1 MAGTAVAASRPSTA
15 ASQPML
21 EVQGLNAWYGESHV
35 LHGVS
40 LDLKAGEVISLIGR
54 NGAGKTSTLKSIMGV
69 LRSKKGSV
77 KLDGKEISPL
87 QSHVIAQRGISFVPE
102 ERAIFSTLT
111 VRENL
116 ELPPVLRPG
125 GWSLEKIYETFPI
138 LKTRG
143 AHQGSKLSGGE
154 QQILAIVRVLRA
166 APRVLLLDEPSEGLA
181 PVMVQLVGR
190 ILRQLKSE
198 GMSIVLVEQNLR
210 FALTVADRHFLVVD
224 GKTVET
230 LTTGQVRSRE
240 KELLNYLSV

>member
-1 MAGTAVAASRPSTA
+1 MLAVRD
-15 ASQPML
+15 
-21 EVQGLNAWYGESHV
+21 LNAWYGESHV

-40 LDLKAGEVISLIGR
+40 LEMKAGEVISLIGR

-69 LRSKKGSV
+69 LRKKQGLIE
-77 KLDGKEISPL
+77 LDGKEISRLP
-87 QSHVIAQRGISFVPE
+87 SNAIARRGISFVPE
-102 ERAIFSTLT
+102 ERAIFSSLT

-125 GWSLEKIYETFPI
+125 GWSLDKIYQTFPI
-138 LKTRG
+138 LKTRAAYSG
-143 AHQGSKLSGGE
+143 AKLSGGE

-166 APRVLLLDEPSEGLA
+166 GPRLLLLDEPSEGLA
-181 PVMVQLVGR
+181 PVMVQMVGR

-210 FALTVADRHFLVVD
+210 FALTIADRHYLMVD
-224 GKTVET
+224 GKTVEM
-230 LTTGQVRSRE
+230 LTTDAVRARE

>member
-1 MAGTAVAASRPSTA
+1 MLAVRD
-15 ASQPML
+15 
-21 EVQGLNAWYGESHV
+21 LNAWYGQSHV

-40 LDLKAGEVISLIGR
+40 LEMKPGEVISLIGR

-69 LRSKKGSV
+69 LRKKTGAIE
-77 KLDGKEISPL
+77 LDGKEIGKLPSNA
-87 QSHVIAQRGISFVPE
+87 IARRGISFVPE
-102 ERAIFSTLT
+102 ERAIFSSLT

-125 GWSLEKIYETFPI
+125 GWSLAKIYQTFPI
-138 LKTRG
+138 LQTRG
-143 AHQGSKLSGGE
+143 AHSGAKLSGGE

-166 APRVLLLDEPSEGLA
+166 GPRLLLLDEPSEGLA

-210 FALTVADRHFLVVD
+210 FALTVADRHYLMVD
-224 GKTVET
+224 GKTVEM
-230 LTTGQVRSRE
+230 LTTDAVRARE

>member
-1 MAGTAVAASRPSTA
+1 
-15 ASQPML
+15 ML
-21 EVQGLNAWYGESHV
+21 GVSDLNAWYGDSHV

-40 LDLKAGEVISLIGR
+40 LEMKAGEVISLIGR

-69 LRSKKGSV
+69 LRKKTG
-77 KLDGKEISPL
+77 KIELDGQEIGKLPSN
-87 QSHVIAQRGISFVPE
+87 VIARRGISFVPE

-125 GWSLEKIYETFPI
+125 GWSLGKIYQTFPI
-138 LKTRG
+138 LQARG
-143 AHQGSKLSGGE
+143 AHSGAKLSGGE

-166 APRVLLLDEPSEGLA
+166 GPRLLLLDEPSEGLA

-210 FALTVADRHFLVVD
+210 FALTVADRHYLMVD
-224 GKTVET
+224 GKTVEM
-230 LTTGQVRSRE
+230 LTTDAVRARE
-240 KELLNYLSV
+240 KELLNFLSV

>member
-1 MAGTAVAASRPSTA
+1 MAPDA
-15 ASQPML
+15 QPML

-40 LDLKAGEVISLIGR
+40 LDLRPGEVISLIGR

-77 KLDGKEISPL
+77 KLDGQEISSL
-87 QSHVIAQRGISFVPE
+87 QSNVIARRGISFVPE

-125 GWSLEKIYETFPI
+125 GWSLEKIYETFPV

-154 QQILAIVRVLRA
+154 QQLLAIVRVLRA
-166 APRVLLLDEPSEGLA
+166 GPRLLLLDEPSEGLA

-190 ILRQLKSE
+190 ILRQLKAE

-210 FALTVADRHFLVVD
+210 FALTVADRHFLMVD

-230 LTTGQVRSRE
+230 LTTEQVRSRE